1 MKCPQRA
8 TLCEVGPR
16 DGFQFED
23 TLIPTEMKL
32 EVIGGLAEAGL
43 PIIQVASF
51 VHPKWVPQMA
61 DAEEVCRRLPARE
74 GVRYTGLALN
84 KKGVE
89 RAHRA
94 GLRYVDLSIA
104 TNDRHSIDNANMSV
118 AEALAQAVEMVQTAR
133 RFGMEAQLGLQTVF
147 GYAAPGD
154 TPLAKVLDM
163 TKRFLDLGIESLSLA
178 DSTGMANPAMIEER
192 VQAVQEMAGAVPLV
206 LHLHDTRGLGLANVV
221 AALGCGVTRFD
232 TSLGGMGGCPFI
244 PGATGNIATE
254 DTVYLLDGLGV
265 ETGVDLEAVA
275 AVTERLEA
283 FLGRRLPGK
292 LHRLVRRGVAMAD
305 EAQAPAP
312 SGFAGPR

>member
-118 AEALAQAVEMVQTAR
+118 AEAVAQATEMVQMAR
-133 RFGMEAQLGLQTVF
+133 RFGMQAQMGLQTVF

-154 TPLAKVLDM
+154 TPLDQVLDM
-163 TKRFLDLGIESLSLA
+163 ARRFVDLGIESLSLA
-178 DSTGMANPAMIEER
+178 DSTGMANPVMIEER
-192 VQAVQEMAGAVPLV
+192 VRAVQEVAGAVPLV

-232 TSLGGMGGCPFI
+232 TSLAGMGGCPFI

-254 DTVYLLDGLGV
+254 DTVYLLDALGV

-275 AVTERLEA
+275 AVSGRLEA

-292 LHRLVRRGVAMAD
+292 LHRLVQPGATSAWNR
-305 EAQAPAP
+305 
-312 SGFAGPR
+312 